1 MSTESDA
8 ARGALR
14 SWRRRRDA
22 IASERDPLVI
32 AALKSGLTKEEV
44 HVLTGLGR
52 TTIARIAVILSF
64 MRSAALRSMNV
75 LSPNFSISDPCF
87 SMIAER

>member
-8 ARGALR
+8 ARGTLR

-22 IASERDPLVI
+22 VASERDPLVI

-52 TTIARIAVILSF
+52 TTIDRIAVRAGWRGGST
-64 MRSAALRSMNV
+64 SAFVSR
-75 LSPNFSISDPCF
+75 
-87 SMIAER
+87 AE